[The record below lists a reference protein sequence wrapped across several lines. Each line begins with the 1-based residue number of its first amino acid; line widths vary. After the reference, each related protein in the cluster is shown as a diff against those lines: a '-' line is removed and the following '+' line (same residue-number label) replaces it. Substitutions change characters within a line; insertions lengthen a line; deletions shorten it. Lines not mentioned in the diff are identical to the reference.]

1 MNLDELL
8 TRAVDRIYP
17 TKEDL
22 EELLKKDKKL
32 RVYQGF
38 DPTGQNLH
46 IGHMIGLRK
55 LKQWQDLGHKVI
67 FLIGDFTALVGDPSG
82 KSESRKMLNKKDVLQ
97 NAKTYKEQAGKIL
110 NFSGD
115 NPAEVRFNSEWL
127 AKMSGLEFIK
137 ISSLLSLQ
145 QVIERDLFQERLK
158 SGQDLFM
165 NEFFYPVMQAY
176 DSVAMDIDVEI
187 GGVDQTFNMLM
198 GRKLIRHMLKK
209 DKFVMTTPLLTDSS
223 GQKIGK
229 TEGNVIAMIDRPSEL
244 YRRIMALG
252 DDVIVKG
259 LEYLTDVPINEIGEI
274 EQKIKS
280 GENPIKFK
288 KKLAFEVTKQLNSE
302 DDAKKAEEEFERV
315 VQKGEPPQDILEID
329 IKGDDIIDENLLVKH
344 SLADSKSDAKR
355 LFEQN
360 AVRIDG
366 QKISTGQK
374 VENGILNVGRKLVK
388 LNLKN

>member
-244 YRRIMALG
+244 YRKIMALG

-280 GENPIKFK
+280 GENPIKFRK
-288 KKLAFEVTKQLNSE
+288 NWLLKSQNS
-302 DDAKKAEEEFERV
+302 
-315 VQKGEPPQDILEID
+315 
-329 IKGDDIIDENLLVKH
+329 
-344 SLADSKSDAKR
+344 
-355 LFEQN
+355 
-360 AVRIDG
+360 
-366 QKISTGQK
+366 
-374 VENGILNVGRKLVK
+374 
-388 LNLKN
+388 

>member
-187 GGVDQTFNMLM
+187 GGADQTFNMLM

-244 YRRIMALG
+244 YRKIMALG

>member
-1 MNLDELL
+1 
-8 TRAVDRIYP
+8 
-17 TKEDL
+17 
-22 EELLKKDKKL
+22 
-32 RVYQGF
+32 
-38 DPTGQNLH
+38 
-46 IGHMIGLRK
+46 
-55 LKQWQDLGHKVI
+55 
-67 FLIGDFTALVGDPSG
+67 
-82 KSESRKMLNKKDVLQ
+82 
-97 NAKTYKEQAGKIL
+97 
-110 NFSGD
+110 
-115 NPAEVRFNSEWL
+115 
-127 AKMSGLEFIK
+127 
-137 ISSLLSLQ
+137 
-145 QVIERDLFQERLK
+145 
-158 SGQDLFM
+158 
-165 NEFFYPVMQAY
+165 
-176 DSVAMDIDVEI
+176 
-187 GGVDQTFNMLM
+187 
-198 GRKLIRHMLKK
+198 
-209 DKFVMTTPLLTDSS
+209 
-223 GQKIGK
+223 
-229 TEGNVIAMIDRPSEL
+229 MIDRPSEL
-244 YRRIMALG
+244 YRKIMALG